1 MTDFNPPWLLGPLN
15 QLGVPVIESSAL
27 APGQIIYGT
36 DLAPNLDS
44 MTIFAHPMAMIWLT
58 YANES
63 NEFIHRKTMEW
74 IEQNLDRRV
83 QEAEDRLDQMVAEM
97 NAGTWGKKVVG
108 VIHEGPLAG
117 SLAYQND
124 DGTYTAGKGRTI
136 EEDAFLTHS
145 RYFLPVITPPKPIV
159 VVSGG

>member
-1 MTDFNPPWLLGPLN
+1 MEDFLNLGI
-15 QLGVPVIESSAL
+15 PVIESSAL
-27 APGQIIYGT
+27 KPGQIIYGT
-36 DLAPNLDS
+36 DLAPNLEG
-44 MTIFAHPMAMIWLT
+44 MVVFAHPMAVIWLR

-74 IEQNLDRRV
+74 MNQHLDRMV
-83 QEAEDRLDQMVAEM
+83 QEAEDRLDRMVAEM

-136 EEDAFLTHS
+136 EQDAFLTHS
-145 RYFLPVITPPKPIV
+145 KYFLPVIAPSKAV
-159 VVSGG
+159 VVTGVGSA